1 VFVVVTSMAADS
13 RRNAKPRRNT
23 GASAVAF
30 IRMIDRSRHKSIRA
44 TVWQA
49 PLWGYMAAFAIPIS
63 TMLIG
68 TRIGMPA
75 FIFEHL
81 IIGFVVGIAIVWG
94 MGPAVAAALAAALG
108 DNIILR
114 DPAGRPTITGMRDV
128 VDLLM
133 FVAVAIGVGWLVA
146 GARRDRARAEAAAAR
161 LRNAREDRDR
171 LVAMVSHDL
180 ATPLHVIRGTIQFA
194 RRSGSS
200 ASLDT
205 ERLWVRLDIAA
216 ARATSLIRTLGDA
229 RALDSGLL
237 SLELC
242 HADVRE
248 FDRAGGADD
257 GPHVR
262 ATPHR
267 TGIA

>member
-1 VFVVVTSMAADS
+1 
-13 RRNAKPRRNT
+13 
-23 GASAVAF
+23 
-30 IRMIDRSRHKSIRA
+30 
-44 TVWQA
+44 
-49 PLWGYMAAFAIPIS
+49 MAAFAIPIS

-108 DNIILR
+108 DSIILR

>member
-1 VFVVVTSMAADS
+1 M
-13 RRNAKPRRNT
+13 
-23 GASAVAF
+23 
-30 IRMIDRSRHKSIRA
+30 
-44 TVWQA
+44 
-49 PLWGYMAAFAIPIS
+49 S

-68 TRIGMPA
+68 TRIGMPD
-75 FIFEHL
+75 FVFKHL
-81 IIGFVVGIAIVWG
+81 IIVFVLGIAIVWG

-114 DPAGRPTITGMRDV
+114 DPAGRPTITGMRDM

-146 GARRDRARAEAAAAR
+146 GARRDRVRAEAAAAR
-161 LRNAREDRDR
+161 ERNAREDRDR

-194 RRSGSS
+194 RRAGSA

-205 ERLWVRLDIAA
+205 ERLWVRLDTAA

-237 SLELC
+237 SLELR
-242 HADVRE
+242 HVDVRALIAPVVQMM
-248 FDRAGGADD
+248 DRMSERHPIVMALPEQPVIVKCDAERLQRVFENLVSNAHQG
-257 GPHVR
+257 VR
-262 ATPHR
+262 
-267 TGIA
+267 